1 MKLSLGRVSG
11 LLLLLILVSAGTA
24 LLFIKYFKRLFNI
37 LIILYTSDIFNLNM
51 LRACFVIL
59 NRLRMLILGSVL
71 LGKIL
76 RSGVFLFL
84 LIIYLRSFRLLLL
97 LLCNLNW
104 LGRFLSVVSLFG
116 LGCRVLLGIF
126 IWLGMKTFHEVV

>member
-1 MKLSLGRVSG
+1 MELSLGRVSG

-84 LIIYLRSFRLLLL
+84 LIIYLRSLRLLLL

-104 LGRFLSVVSLFG
+104 LGRFLSVVSLSG
-116 LGCRVLLGIF
+116 LGCRVLLCIF